1 VTDDPLLADRLRA
14 LATLVPRLEAA
25 GAEAEFGAWV
35 PSSEREAGVWS
46 MPYVEY
52 GPLERAFHAACGGW
66 MRPAFNWP
74 AWAATP
80 DAIALR
86 DDPER
91 LAQATPDDLAHLITA
106 VIRAD
111 RFNEGLLL
119 DSLKSGLLARIAR
132 RASSLAAALEGS
144 G

>member
-1 VTDDPLLADRLRA
+1 
-14 LATLVPRLEAA
+14 
-25 GAEAEFGAWV
+25 
-35 PSSEREAGVWS
+35 

-52 GPLERAFHAACGGW
+52 GPLEREFHAACGDW
-66 MRPAFNWP
+66 MRPSFNWP

-91 LAQATPDDLAHLITA
+91 LAQATPEDLAHLITA
-106 VIRAD
+106 LIRAD

-119 DSLKSGLLARIAR
+119 DSFQSGLIARIAR

>member
-1 VTDDPLLADRLRA
+1 MTEDPLLASHLRA
-14 LATLVPRLEAA
+14 LATLLPRLEAPE
-25 GAEAEFGAWV
+25 AEADFGVWV
-35 PSSEREAGVWS
+35 RSEEREPGVWS

-52 GPLERAFHAACGGW
+52 GPPEHAFHEACGAW
-66 MRPAFNWP
+66 MRPGFDWP
-74 AWAATP
+74 AWAATA

-91 LAQATPDDLAHLITA
+91 LARATLDDLAHLITA
-106 VIRAD
+106 LTRAD

-119 DSLKSGLLARIAR
+119 DSFRSGLIARIAR
-132 RASSLAAALEGS
+132 RAASLAAELEAS